1 MTKPC
6 SVCKAVKSFDL
17 FYKASKSKDGHSN
30 RCKECD
36 LQYQRSRK
44 KEKKE
49 SSTRWWKAHGESYK
63 LKLRAKTKE
72 KRLKKYEFV
81 FLSTQEDVAERWR
94 QHRAKRILAKI
105 NATPAWADLNHH
117 SKINEIYA
125 LTQQLQEVTGSI
137 YHVDHMVPLIS
148 DVVCGLHVW
157 WNLQPMLEKS
167 NMLKN
172 NNFEPSLY
180 PEQGEVAF
188 PLGNGPTTARIA
200 VSRNLM
206 EDEDE

>member
-1 MTKPC
+1 MTKHC
-6 SVCKAVKSFDL
+6 SVCKENKSFDF
-17 FYKASKSKDGHSN
+17 FYKASKSKDGFSN
-30 RCKECD
+30 RCKACD

-44 KEKKE
+44 AEKKE
-49 SSTRWWKAHGESYK
+49 SNLRWWRSNGESYK
-63 LKLRAKTKE
+63 LKLRTKAKE
-72 KRLKKYEFV
+72 KRLKKYEFM
-81 FLSTQEDVAERWR
+81 FFATQESVTERWR
-94 QHRAKRILAKI
+94 QHRAKRTLAKV
-105 NATPAWADLNHH
+105 NATPAWVDLNHH

-137 YHVDHMVPLIS
+137 YHVDHMVPLVS

-172 NNFEPSLY
+172 NIFEPSLY

-188 PLGNGPTTARIA
+188 PLGNGPFTARFA
-200 VSRNLM
+200 VSRNFM
-206 EDEDE
+206 EEDDE